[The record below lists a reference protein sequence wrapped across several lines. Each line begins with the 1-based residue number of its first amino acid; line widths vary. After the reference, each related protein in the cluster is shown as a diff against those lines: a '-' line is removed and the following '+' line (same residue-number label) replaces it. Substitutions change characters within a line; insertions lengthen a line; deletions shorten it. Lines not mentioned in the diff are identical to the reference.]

1 VPSQPEAAASSSSTS
16 TALAV
21 FGGTERAER
30 RGWFLKKSKSD
41 KPWSQV
47 HHSHRYVVCR
57 GHALSYY
64 DGKVESLQAAGLRGV
79 VDLREVRRLRPSADA
94 TAPEHALDLVLAGRT
109 YVLVP
114 QPATLEE
121 RQAWVSVWAQTLPVD
136 AIAPALRPGNSFTA
150 VDAPA
155 SGASAMDVDRFG
167 AYEVPRVLMQ
177 GYMFKLPVRGG
188 HRSTMSDLGGLLAGS
203 GLPELAGWKRR
214 FFLLRSGLL
223 QWYRDDP
230 ANGESEFLGVL
241 RLTPDTKVE
250 LEPEHVDARL
260 KVTSGKEILLIKD
273 ELGAETVYGWEQA
286 LLAHVH
292 ELTSGKQARSLS
304 EERIEERT
312 ASEITDVTDSG
323 SRPPSLAERPSAVA
337 KASIASSS
345 DGRLAV

>member
-1 VPSQPEAAASSSSTS
+1 MCVCVLLLLLASF
-16 TALAV
+16 A
-21 FGGTERAER
+21 
-30 RGWFLKKSKSD
+30 
-41 KPWSQV
+41 
-47 HHSHRYVVCR
+47 
-57 GHALSYY
+57 
-64 DGKVESLQAAGLRGV
+64 
-79 VDLREVRRLRPSADA
+79 ADA

-260 KVTSGKEILLIKD
+260 KVMSQRSHLPSFPLCAVLRAQCTLRIVAPRAHARGGRGGTGD
-273 ELGAETVYGWEQA
+273 EW
-286 LLAHVH
+286 
-292 ELTSGKQARSLS
+292 
-304 EERIEERT
+304 
-312 ASEITDVTDSG
+312 
-323 SRPPSLAERPSAVA
+323 
-337 KASIASSS
+337 
-345 DGRLAV
+345 